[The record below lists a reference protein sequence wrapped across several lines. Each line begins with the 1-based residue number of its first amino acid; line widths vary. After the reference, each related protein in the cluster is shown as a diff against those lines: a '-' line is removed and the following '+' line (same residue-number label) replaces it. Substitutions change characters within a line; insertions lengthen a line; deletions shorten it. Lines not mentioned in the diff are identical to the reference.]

1 MKLLPRLF
9 VAGALALSVGL
20 PAAAADAP
28 TGPAATP
35 AKKRP
40 VPKREVKRAQPPS
53 AQPGADRL
61 AVSGNGASRVFYVT
75 ASTGSVPTARPP
87 AAWP

>member
-40 VPKREVKRAQPPS
+40 A
-53 AQPGADRL
+53 
-61 AVSGNGASRVFYVT
+61 
-75 ASTGSVPTARPP
+75 ARRP
-87 AAWP
+87 AAKKSEPKAE